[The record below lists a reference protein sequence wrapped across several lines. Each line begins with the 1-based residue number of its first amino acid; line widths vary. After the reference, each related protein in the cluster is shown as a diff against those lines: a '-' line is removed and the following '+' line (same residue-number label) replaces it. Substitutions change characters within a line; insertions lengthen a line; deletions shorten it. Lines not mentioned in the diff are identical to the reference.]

1 MCSLPFVCV
10 FHLLTNPLPFA
21 RALYVFRSSPF
32 VTNQN
37 TTYLNVLLLLHS
49 DTIAKL
55 STLYI
60 TTIASINQSLTTFY
74 YTLKLVQRTYFSRFI
89 SSLSE
94 LSASA
99 QAFTIEPSAFWC
111 LNGSTVLKAL
121 YVMILWLLLYN
132 ILLTVNVFWY
142 KYLNNVDCRKTAIIL
157 LMSYPL
163 FRYICT

>member
-37 TTYLNVLLLLHS
+37 TTYLNVFLLLHS

-60 TTIASINQSLTTFY
+60 TTIASINQSSTTYY
-74 YTLKLVQRTYFSRFI
+74 YTMKLVQRTYFSRFSFI
-89 SSLSE
+89 
-94 LSASA
+94 
-99 QAFTIEPSAFWC
+99 AFRTVRLCTSIYIESSAFWC
-111 LNGSTVLKAL
+111 LGSTFLKAL
-121 YVMILWLLLYN
+121 YLILFSCSFCCFSFYQ
-132 ILLTVNVFWY
+132 
-142 KYLNNVDCRKTAIIL
+142 L
-157 LMSYPL
+157 LMCFNEFS
-163 FRYICT
+163 TH